1 MVFTI
6 TLVAVFAAQVALY
19 RYVSAKLATRKRIKE
34 RLAGIRTMEQPKRA
48 NPMFFHNRPGEN

>member
-34 RLAGIRTMEQPKRA
+34 RLAGIRTIEHKVRPA
-48 NPMFFHNRPGEN
+48 PMRFVNRPGEN